1 MAQEK
6 ILRWNN
12 DMNSSNKIKGS
23 SKYLINVSINIKE
36 QIAITLLQKKKS

>member
-1 MAQEK
+1 M
-6 ILRWNN
+6 
-12 DMNSSNKIKGS
+12 KGS